1 MQHYNWET
9 GFLLIEPA
17 FPKAGAD
24 YQGLLDAGD
33 LDKLEDLL
41 MERMDAGPQDIAFFL
56 PAYRALIKRQETGR
70 AEALLQLHIDC
81 LKSREDAGA
90 QSSLLQAILGLWP
103 ECALAREAVIEHLK
117 TMYADSPNAGQLIKN
132 LSGQE
137 ATKGILPLRQ
147 LELWLRYDEGR
158 VLYVPAKGTARVRES
173 NPKLGVIRIVFG
185 NNEQLSLRIDEARR
199 LAQSLPREHFLAKK
213 YDCPDEI
220 IRKAESDPAGLLE
233 DVFAGVNKP
242 LALAELRDMLSGI
255 VAEVQWA
262 AWWGRARKDNR
273 LTVSAG
279 TKPVVRWNSSAA
291 NAALAI
297 ADQFE
302 RASSY
307 DKLALFQ
314 QHAKRS
320 EQLGLTML
328 RGLVRDANAA
338 ASTNPSL
345 ALEISL
351 TIEKTPAVDD
361 ATLGLTPEG
370 MLKREDAAAIIAGIR
385 DRLIRRKAVAILL
398 QVRDDWRDIYIKLL
412 QTEGDTQILGALWDT
427 LSAKGSSDVCAAAVQ
442 RTISDP
448 TSAPGF
454 YLWLCK
460 EMTKRGELAS
470 FMNGDFLSALMG
482 VLDHGAF
489 KGHYPAL
496 RKLFD
501 LGEAADR
508 AIASLDVASCRRLLD
523 AIGRDRALEDYRKE
537 RIRQEIF
544 QRFPELHE
552 NKPHTLYVTQEALEK
567 KRLEFEKLVR
577 EDIPH
582 ATKEIQ
588 RTREYGDLRENFEY
602 HAARHRQEM
611 LSSRA
616 KTLHDELSAVRV
628 IDPATVDASK
638 ISIGTRVTL
647 RPKDGGEA
655 LLTLTILGQW
665 DSDPAKNVLSYT
677 SAAGALLLNAALGAT
692 VVFNE
697 KDYVVDKIEVWD
709 K

>member
-9 GFLLIEPA
+9 GFLLVEPV
-17 FPKAGAD
+17 FPKTVAD
-24 YQGLLDAGD
+24 YQALLDAGD
-33 LDKLEDLL
+33 LDKLDDLL

-56 PAYRALIKRQETGR
+56 PAYRSLIKRQETGR
-70 AEALLQLHIDC
+70 AEALLQLHFDC
-81 LKSREDAGA
+81 LASREDVNA
-90 QSSLLQAILGLWP
+90 QSALVQAILGVWP
-103 ECALAREAVIEHLK
+103 ECALAREVVVDHLK
-117 TMYADSPNAGQLIKN
+117 TMYADSPNAGQLIKTF
-132 LSGQE
+132 SGQD
-137 ATKGILPLRQ
+137 AAKGVAPLRQ

-158 VLYVPAKGTARVRES
+158 ILYIPAKGAARVRES

-199 LAQSLPREHFLAKK
+199 LAQSLPKEHFLAKK
-213 YDCPDEI
+213 YERPGEL
-220 IRKAESDPAGLLE
+220 IRKAESDPAGVLE

-242 LALAELRDMLSGI
+242 LALAELRDMLSG
-255 VAEVQWA
+255 VVDEAQWA

-279 TKPVVRWNSSAA
+279 TKPVVHWNSSAA

-297 ADQFE
+297 AGQFE

-307 DKLALFQ
+307 EKLALFQ

-328 RGLVRDANAA
+328 RGLVCDANAA
-338 ASTNPSL
+338 AKSNPSL
-345 ALEISL
+345 ALEIAL
-351 TIEKTPAVDD
+351 TIEKMPAMDD
-361 ATLGLTPEG
+361 APLGLTPEG
-370 MLKREDAAAIIAGIR
+370 MLKRGDAAAVIAGIR
-385 DRLIRRKAVAILL
+385 DRLIRRKAVALLL
-398 QVRDDWRDIYIKLL
+398 QVRDDWRDAYLQLL
-412 QTEGDTQILGALWDT
+412 QTESDTHILTALYDT
-427 LSAKGSSDVCAAAVQ
+427 LNAKEHSEACTAAVQ

-448 TSAPGF
+448 ASTPGF

-460 EMTKRGELAS
+460 EMTKRHELAS
-470 FMNGDFLSALMG
+470 LMNGDFLFPLLG
-482 VLDHGAF
+482 VLDHDAF

-508 AIASLDVASCRRLLD
+508 AVASLDAPSCRRLLD
-523 AIGRDRALEDYRKE
+523 AIGRDRELEDYRKE
-537 RIRQEIF
+537 RVRQEIF
-544 QRFPELHE
+544 QHFPELHE
-552 NKPHTLYVTQEALEK
+552 NKPQTMYVTQEALEK
-567 KRLEFEKLVR
+567 KRLEFEKLLR

-602 HAARHRQEM
+602 HAARHLQEM

-647 RPKDGGEA
+647 RPRAEGEA
-655 LLTLTILGQW
+655 SLALTILGPW

-692 VVFNE
+692 VAFNE
-697 KDYVVDKIEVWD
+697 KDYFVDKIEVWD